1 MCTQLRLRGAAS
13 VDRHPVKFPGHLF
26 VLEAQNNLC
35 VYIGNNKGCN
45 FRASDAPMGTIAST
59 LNMHQW
65 GQSLCDTPR
74 ESLSHSPH
82 IISSRFSHL
91 TSLASHTSP
100 PRHIVSP
107 HLASHHP
114 HYLSSPRLTALRIAS
129 HRLASLHL
137 TSPHLPSPHNT
148 FTSHHIP
155 LLPFTSPHI
164 TSPSTHITSHH
175 LWANLAL

>member
-1 MCTQLRLRGAAS
+1 MCIYWKQQGVQFPSERCPSRLQRFNIEHAS
-13 VDRHPVKFPGHLF
+13 
-26 VLEAQNNLC
+26 
-35 VYIGNNKGCN
+35 
-45 FRASDAPMGTIAST
+45 MGTIVVRY
-59 LNMHQW
+59 
-65 GQSLCDTPR
+65 PR

-137 TSPHLPSPHNT
+137 TSPHLPSPPNT

-155 LLPFTSPHI
+155 LLPFTSPRI